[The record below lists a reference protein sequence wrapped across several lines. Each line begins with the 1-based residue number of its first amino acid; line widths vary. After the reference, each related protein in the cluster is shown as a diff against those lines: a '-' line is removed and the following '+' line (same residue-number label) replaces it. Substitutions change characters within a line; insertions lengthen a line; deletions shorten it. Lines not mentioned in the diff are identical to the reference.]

1 MKWTRGYRSEQ
12 VDDRRGEMRAAGL
25 GGGGISLLFFLFR
38 RFGVVGLLIGG
49 AVLFFLS
56 RGGAPSMLT
65 GERASSGASE
75 AEQPLVEFVSFVFD
89 DAQNAW
95 TRLFQARKA
104 RYRLAR
110 LTLFRDSVSSECG
123 MGQAAMGPFY
133 CPADERVYIDL
144 SFYDELKRRFGAPG
158 DFAQAYVIAHEVG
171 HHVQHILGSDR
182 RVHQAADGE
191 RAGATG
197 LAVRLELQA
206 DCYAGVW
213 AHSTEQR
220 QLLEAGDVEEALKA
234 ASVIGDDAL
243 QRQAGRGVRPE
254 SFTHGSSE
262 QRARWFKRG
271 YESGEIAACDTFS
284 ASAL

>member
-1 MKWTRGYRSEQ
+1 MKWTRGYRSDQ
-12 VDDRRGEMRAAGL
+12 VDDRRDEVRSAGL

-49 AVLFFLS
+49 AALFFLS
-56 RGGAPSMLT
+56 RSGSPSMLS
-65 GERASSGASE
+65 GERASPGANE
-75 AEQPLVEFVSFVFD
+75 AEQPLVEFMSFVFD

-95 TRLFQARKA
+95 GKLFAARQA

-123 MGQAAMGPFY
+123 LGQAAMGPFY
-133 CPADERVYIDL
+133 CPNDERVYIDL

-182 RVHQAADGE
+182 RVHQASDGE
-191 RAGATG
+191 RGGATG
-197 LAVRLELQA
+197 LSVRLELQA

-243 QRQAGRGVRPE
+243 QRQAGQGVRPE
-254 SFTHGSSE
+254 SFTHGSSQ
-262 QRARWFKRG
+262 QRTRWFKRG
-271 YESGEIAACDTFS
+271 FESGEIAACDTFS